1 MTHIAVVGAS
11 LAGLRAAE
19 TLRAEGFD
27 GELTII
33 GAEPHPP
40 YDRPPLSK
48 DFLLGKIET
57 ADIALA
63 DNAARDALE
72 ARWLLGRAAT
82 SLRQGE
88 VTVDDG
94 ETLTADGIVI
104 ATGARARRIPM
115 GGELTG
121 IHVLRTLDDAVS
133 LRRELASAQ
142 QVVIVGAGFIG
153 AEVASTAAT
162 LGKRVTIV
170 EAAEQP
176 FHRHLGPVAAD
187 LLRRTMSDH
196 TVAIRTGRTVTEF
209 GGAQRV
215 STVVLDDGTRLPTD
229 LVLVG
234 IGAIPN
240 TEWLEGSGVH
250 CDNGVLTDAWG
261 RTNVAGVVAA
271 GDVAR
276 FQRGDRQIRVEH
288 WTAASGMAAT
298 VARALL
304 AHLTSGA
311 PCAPHVD
318 PPYFWSDQFGH
329 RIQMVGRIRA
339 DLPVDIVE
347 GAIDDARFVAVQR
360 RDDAVTAVLGWSMPR
375 EFTQWRRR
383 NNDSLR
389 AAAH

>member
-19 TLRAEGFD
+19 TLRAEGYD
-27 GELTII
+27 GEMTII
-33 GAEPHPP
+33 GDESHPP

-63 DNAARDALE
+63 DSATRDSLAAR
-72 ARWLLGRAAT
+72 WVLGRAAT
-82 SLRQGE
+82 SLRPGQ
-88 VTVDDG
+88 VTIGDG
-94 ETLTADGIVI
+94 ETLAVDGIVI
-104 ATGARARRIPM
+104 ATGARARRIPK
-115 GGELTG
+115 GDKLTG
-121 IHVLRTLDDAVS
+121 SHVLRTLDDAVS
-133 LRRELASAQ
+133 LRQTLKSAQ
-142 QVVIVGAGFIG
+142 RIVIVGAGFIG
-153 AEVASTAAT
+153 AEVASTAAA

-170 EAAEQP
+170 EAADQP
-176 FHRHLGPVAAD
+176 FHAHLGRVASD

-196 TVAIRTGRTVTEF
+196 TVEIRTGHTVAEF
-209 GGAQRV
+209 DGTQRA
-215 STVVLDDGTRLPTD
+215 STVVLDDGTRLPAD

-240 TEWLEGSGVH
+240 TEWLEGSGVL
-250 CDNGVLTDAWG
+250 CDNGVLTDSWG
-261 RTNVAGVVAA
+261 RTNVAGIVAA

-288 WTAASGMAAT
+288 WTSASGMAAT
-298 VARALL
+298 AARALL
-304 AHLTSGA
+304 AHLTGGA
-311 PCAPHVD
+311 PGAPHLD
-318 PPYFWSDQFGH
+318 APYFWSDQFGH
-329 RIQMVGRIRA
+329 RIQMVGRIQA

-347 GAIDDARFVAVQR
+347 GAVDDARFVAVQR

>member
-33 GAEPHPP
+33 GAEPHLP

-48 DFLLGKIET
+48 DFLLGKIDT

-63 DNAARDALE
+63 DSATRDSLE
-72 ARWLLGRAAT
+72 ARWALGQAAT
-82 SLRQGE
+82 SLRPGQ
-88 VTVDDG
+88 VTIG
-94 ETLTADGIVI
+94 SSETLTADGIVI
-104 ATGARARRIPM
+104 ATGARARRIPN
-115 GGELTG
+115 GGDLAG

-133 LRRELASAQ
+133 LRRELESAQ
-142 QVVIVGAGFIG
+142 RVVIVGAGFIG
-153 AEVASTAAT
+153 AEVASTAAA

-176 FHRHLGPVAAD
+176 FHAHLGPLASD

-196 TVAIRTGRTVTEF
+196 AVEILTGHTVAELD
-209 GGAQRV
+209 GAQRV
-215 STVVLDDGTRLPTD
+215 SAVVLDDDTRLPAD

-240 TEWLEGSGVH
+240 TEWLEGSGVL

-261 RTNVAGVVAA
+261 RTNIAGVVAA

-276 FQRGDRQIRVEH
+276 FQRGDRQIRIEH
-288 WTAASGMAAT
+288 WTTASSMAAT
-298 VARALL
+298 AARALL
-304 AHLTSGA
+304 AHLTDGA
-311 PCAPHVD
+311 PCAPHLD
-318 PPYFWSDQFGH
+318 APYFWSDQFGH
-329 RIQMVGRIRA
+329 RIQMVGRIQP
-339 DLPVDIVE
+339 DVPVDIVE
-347 GAIDDARFVAVQR
+347 GAVDNARFVAVQR
-360 RDDAVTAVLGWSMPR
+360 RDNAITAVLGWSMPR

-383 NNDSLR
+383 NNKSLR